1 MRKFTSVA
9 GIVALLALSAV
20 PVAAST
26 GGGAGTDSGATIR
39 ITGAH
44 VLANVAVVVDVA
56 VTCQPINGNTQLTL
70 GYGAGMTDLS
80 VTVTERVGKTV
91 ASAGGTFDGSN
102 TTITCDGTT
111 ISHYKIDVVPAA
123 GTVPFTRGAAVMDAT
138 TFIQDLTV
146 CCSGP
151 IDQGDTGL
159 TAVKITH

>member
-1 MRKFTSVA
+1 MRRLISIA
-9 GIVALLALSAV
+9 GLVALLALSAV
-20 PVAAST
+20 PVSAST
-26 GGGAGTDSGATIR
+26 GSSSGATIK

-44 VLANVAVVVDVA
+44 LLAGVAVVVDVS

-80 VTVTERVGKTV
+80 VTITQRVGKKV
-91 ASAGGTFDGSN
+91 ASAGGTFNGSN

-111 ISHYKIDVVPAA
+111 VSKYKIDVVPAG
-123 GTVPFTRGAAVMDAT
+123 GTVPFTTGTSAMDGQ

-151 IDQGDTGL
+151 FDQGDTGL
-159 TAVKITH
+159 IAVKITH